1 MYVITK
7 TNEREII
14 MDEFEELKRKLMN
27 KVNNKEMPKEVIQ
40 IINDIYKKMMQIT
53 QRTGISN
60 RKVEEVISENN
71 RLLNRKVNNNIANAR
86 KESQLEEMNYI
97 LNGMQRNLEE
107 IEESQLNEE
116 QREEENNK
124 SRQRNISTFE
134 EMDMN
139 SSKDVDG
146 IVNLLD
152 ENVRE
157 VRSVIRRVLASRGVS
172 EDKLDQVRNE
182 FSRVI
187 HYIQSKVPGELMRI
201 LREEDKRTIDE
212 IITDYEE
219 YEEFRAQKKNKTKH
233 EQFADSLDAGISL
246 EEQHEFSNEFCN
258 RATRE
263 EFAGKEETSN
273 SLEVLFK

>member
-1 MYVITK
+1 
-7 TNEREII
+7 

-53 QRTGISN
+53 QRTSISN
-60 RKVEEVISENN
+60 RSVEEVIFENN
-71 RLLNRKVNNNIANAR
+71 RILNRKVNNNIANAR
-86 KESQLEEMNYI
+86 KESQLEELNYI

-107 IEESQLNEE
+107 IEDSQLNDE

-139 SSKDVDG
+139 SSKDVAG

-157 VRSVIRRVLASRGVS
+157 VRSVIRRVLSSRGVS
-172 EDKLDQVRNE
+172 EDKLDQVGNE

-187 HYIQSKVPGELMRI
+187 HDIQSKVPG
-201 LREEDKRTIDE
+201 
-212 IITDYEE
+212 
-219 YEEFRAQKKNKTKH
+219 
-233 EQFADSLDAGISL
+233 
-246 EEQHEFSNEFCN
+246 
-258 RATRE
+258 
-263 EFAGKEETSN
+263 
-273 SLEVLFK
+273 